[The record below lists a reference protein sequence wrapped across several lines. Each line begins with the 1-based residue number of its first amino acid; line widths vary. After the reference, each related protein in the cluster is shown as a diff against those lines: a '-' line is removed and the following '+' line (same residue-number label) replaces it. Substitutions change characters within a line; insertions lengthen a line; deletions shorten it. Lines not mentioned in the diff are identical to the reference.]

1 MNGKLLWRT
10 AMSIFAIFIAAV
22 LVRECREIK
31 NTHDAVIRMEAKG
44 K

>member
-1 MNGKLLWRT
+1 MNVKLVWQT
-10 AMSIFAIFIAAV
+10 ALSIFAIFIAAV
-22 LVRECREIK
+22 LVRECRDIK